1 MSTDTQQ
8 QADVSSQVKIST
20 WQVIKSVLAAF
31 FGVQSQAV
39 RERDF
44 TYGRP
49 LPYIIVGVGATI
61 LFILTVVTIVRLV
74 LFAAGV

>member
-8 QADVSSQVKIST
+8 QVDVSSQVKIST